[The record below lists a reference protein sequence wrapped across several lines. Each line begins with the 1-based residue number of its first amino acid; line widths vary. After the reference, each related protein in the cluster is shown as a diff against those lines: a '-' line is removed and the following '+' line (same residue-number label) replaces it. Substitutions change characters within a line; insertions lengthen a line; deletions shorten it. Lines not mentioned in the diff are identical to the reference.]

1 MIVVETSV
9 LIRRPAEEIFGYVT
23 DVVNDPQWHT
33 DILAAEPTSER
44 PIEPGAAFAIKFK
57 PFMGRSEGSMEITG
71 YEPNRRAPMKC
82 GPQ

>member
-44 PIEPGAAFAIKFK
+44 PIGPGAVFAIKFK
-57 PFMGRSEGSMEITG
+57 PFMGRSEGHGQETAARG
-71 YEPNRRAPMKC
+71 RD
-82 GPQ
+82 